1 MQIGADSLN
10 YDNTYIKINLDAISG
25 NLAAIRRKVGTAVMA
40 VVKADAYGHGAVQ
53 IARSIQDQCAMLGVS
68 SMQEAQELRHA
79 GIHAPILILGQTP
92 VAAFRT
98 AVREDV
104 RLTVFSYED
113 ALRLSEEARKQNK
126 EAVIHLAVDTGMSR
140 IGMQASEESAQICAA
155 IAALPGIRV
164 EGLFSHFATADG
176 EDLTQARSQAALFE
190 DFCQKVKSLGIE
202 IPMLHMDNSA
212 GLMNFDRHYDLVRA
226 GIVLYG
232 MYPSS
237 AVDAA
242 SLPLEP
248 AMEWLSRVS
257 HVKTLPAGRSISYG
271 AAFTTTRQTRV
282 ATVST
287 GYADGYCRSL
297 SGKFHV
303 LIRGKK
309 APILGKVCMDQMMV
323 DVTDIP
329 DVAPEDPVVLVGK
342 SGDEQITVDQI
353 AAAADT
359 FHYEFVCGIN
369 RRVPRVYYR
378 EGRQIDSV
386 HYLLDY
392 LLE

>member
-1 MQIGADSLN
+1 MN
-10 YDNTYIKINLDAISG
+10 YDNTYITIDLDAIG
-25 NLAAIRRKVGTAVMA
+25 RNLAAIEKKTGTAVMA

-53 IARSIQDQCAMLGVS
+53 IARSIQNRCSMLGVS

-79 GIHAPILILGQTP
+79 GIRAPILILGQTP
-92 VAAFRT
+92 RAAFRT
-98 AVREDV
+98 ALREQV

-113 ALRLSEEARKQNK
+113 ACYLSQQAQKLHTD
-126 EAVIHLAVDTGMSR
+126 AVIHLAVDTGMSR
-140 IGMQASEESAQICAA
+140 IGMQADAQSIECCLA

-176 EDLTQARSQAALFE
+176 EDLTFARQQAAAFD
-190 DFCQKVKSLGIE
+190 DFCSQLAQRGLH
-202 IPMLHMDNSA
+202 IPVLHMDNSA

-232 MYPSS
+232 MYPAPGMDPS
-237 AVDAA
+237 

-248 AMEWLSRVS
+248 AMQWRSRVS

-271 AAFTTTRQTRV
+271 ATFTTTRPTRV

-297 SGKFHV
+297 SGNFYV
-303 LIRGKK
+303 LIRGKR

-323 DVTDIP
+323 DVTDIEG
-329 DVAPEDPVVLVGK
+329 VCVEDPVVLVGRD
-342 SGDEQITVDQI
+342 GDEVITVDSI

-359 FHYEFVCGIN
+359 FNYEFVCGIN
-369 RRVPRVYYR
+369 RRVPRIYYR
-378 EGRQIDSV
+378 NGKQVDSV

>member
-1 MQIGADSLN
+1 
-10 YDNTYIKINLDAISG
+10 
-25 NLAAIRRKVGTAVMA
+25 
-40 VVKADAYGHGAVQ
+40 
-53 IARSIQDQCAMLGVS
+53 
-68 SMQEAQELRHA
+68 
-79 GIHAPILILGQTP
+79 
-92 VAAFRT
+92 
-98 AVREDV
+98 
-104 RLTVFSYED
+104 
-113 ALRLSEEARKQNK
+113 
-126 EAVIHLAVDTGMSR
+126 
-140 IGMQASEESAQICAA
+140 
-155 IAALPGIRV
+155 
-164 EGLFSHFATADG
+164 
-176 EDLTQARSQAALFE
+176 
-190 DFCQKVKSLGIE
+190 
-202 IPMLHMDNSA
+202 
-212 GLMNFDRHYDLVRA
+212 
-226 GIVLYG
+226 
-232 MYPSS
+232 
-237 AVDAA
+237 
-242 SLPLEP
+242 
-248 AMEWLSRVS
+248 MEWLSRVS

-297 SGKFHV
+297 SGKFYV

-353 AAAADT
+353 ATAADT